1 MSTMFMK
8 FSGFKR
14 RRNSRKKLKSTSR
27 LFLGLGRRKTRLAKK
42 KRRKSMLKN
51 TSRFMMRFKRSK
63 NNKKEKEAKAKAE
76 KNGGKKPTYML
87 LRLGGGN
94 ESNEKK
100 GGFFKNM
107 FGKKNADGPPDDFK
121 NRSALLGKVAAAT
134 NWLTKRFLSTKMREN
149 VGHHGWNGHR
159 HNRKASSRGHLN
171 GQYNNGYENGE
182 KAYGYDQRHSGI
194 QKDYGG
200 YDDGYG
206 GYGDEATAAYGSQ
219 GQYGYYDNGAGVAD
233 YQDLGYYEEEG
244 LYDPNAEYYQVGLH
258 DDDGMGD
265 YYNPYSAQGY
275 YNNQEAD
282 YYDDQQQQA
291 MAMYGDEGQGYYA
304 QMGEDGFLDPQAQ
317 GYFDDGQGVYYGN
330 GQGGFYDLGQASYYE
345 DPYVATMGMQGG
357 FPPDYQLSYSDTG
370 MPYQDYSSQQA
381 IRFLPGDQ
389 QAFGFGGQGMDQLQ
403 GLYGDQYPDQY
414 DQYGDDTGGVQG
426 GEMTFR
432 VPRPQVRLFGKERLD
447 VPLPP
452 PPTLPPDPEFEDMSE
467 IQYEDQYPLAPGQL
481 GDMMSIQQQMQMSPQ
496 QQMMMSPQE
505 QMMMFSQQ
513 QTMLSPQ
520 EQMMMTPQIMSPQQE
535 MMSPRQQ
542 MMSPQQQMMLQQEQS
557 MSAQMM
563 PSQMMSPQ
571 QQMMLPQQ
579 QMMPQQMMSPQ
590 EQMMS
595 QQMMLPQE
603 QMSPQQQMMPQQIMS
618 PQQQM
623 MSQQM
628 MSQEQMS
635 PQQQMMPQQMMSP
648 QEQMMSQQMMLPQ
661 EQMMLPQQRMMSQQ
675 MISPQQMM
683 ADPMMMSQPQGYGPV
698 IPTPTAMI
706 IKQANLSP
714 LPGRRLQPSP
724 TPSRRSVIMPSPQ
737 MRRHPSAMASPAPSP
752 MLPQRFGPS
761 PQRSMR
767 SGFINA
773 QRPPSVMSRQISPTS
788 SPMASPLARRRMQP
802 QRSPSPLA
810 RGPSPPRSPRASMI
824 RRSPPPS
831 PRASMRQRSPPSSPR
846 ASMRRR
852 SPPASPTPAR
862 SPFGGRTTHGPSSPR
877 HASPPRSPQL
887 SRRPSPSPSPSRRS
901 LSPAGPRPSQSS
913 PTLSRRSTRLLRDP
927 TPLARPRMR
936 GNVPLGTVRPSPMGL
951 RGRPAPPPTQNVR
964 PFRPSSIQSNRSS
977 VLTVDS
983 SLLSSPFHSPHMVH
997 RAPLGRR
1004 ESGRFRPRP
1013 VARGRPIAHHSIRR
1027 MPSASPQPSLKH
1039 MSYPA
1044 SPRFGREPAQVVDM
1058 GEMVTEY
1065 EPYAPSSPPM
1075 FSGARRNQ
1083 VIRDASYVPSLQRP
1097 VSPYE
1102 QPMAPSSPM
1111 LSRALQN
1118 QAIQDASYASP
1129 LQRPMSPYEQ
1139 PMAPSSPM
1147 LSRAL
1152 QNQAIQDAS
1161 YASPLQ
1167 RPMSPY
1173 EQPMAPS
1180 SPMLSR
1186 ALQNQAIQD
1195 ASYASPLQ
1203 RPMSPYEQPMAPSSP
1218 MLSRA
1223 LQNQAIQDASY
1234 ASPLQ
1239 RPMSPYEQPM
1249 APSSPMLSRAL
1260 QNQAI
1265 QDASYASPLQRP
1277 MSPYEQPM
1285 HPSSPM
1291 LSGALQNQ
1299 AVREASYASPLQRPV
1314 SPYAQSV
1321 PSSPM
1326 LSGAMRHGQALRGV
1340 ASYQTPQLRS
1350 PYGPTIV
1357 TPYDYISEPG
1367 PSPLLHDALQNRS
1380 NLQNVSSL
1388 RSPVMQH
1395 RNPYAPAGPQ
1405 LHNALQ
1411 QNPNLRQAS
1420 YQTPMQLRR
1429 SPYGPPPPSSP
1440 MLGSALL
1447 NSQLTQASYRLP
1459 DGTLVSPYAHTP
1471 SSPLLGHALQ
1481 NRQIRGA
1488 SYTLPDGSVITN
1500 PHIPQKPMSPNLSRA
1515 LQNQNV
1521 RTASYVLPDGTIIDP
1536 RQQQAISPNLAKA
1549 LSNPA
1554 LRAAS
1559 YSLPDGTI
1567 VIDPKK
1573 LKSPNLTAALQNPY
1587 LKSASYTL
1595 PDGTIIID
1603 PRKPVSP
1610 NLSSAL
1616 QNSAL
1621 RDASF
1626 TLPKGVQDPNT
1637 PMSPN
1642 LAKALSN
1649 PALKGAAYTLPDG
1662 TIIVDPRKPKSPNL
1676 TAALQNPYL
1685 KGVSYTLPDGTII
1698 IDPRKPI
1705 GPDLSKALMN
1715 ENLRSAS
1722 YRLPDGTLVIPGQ
1735 KPSTP
1740 NLSAALRQNQALR
1753 SSGLYNLRE
1762 NSVLSG
1768 APKPTT
1774 PNLTS
1779 ALRNEELRGV
1789 NFRLPDGSVLTRRFH
1804 NPKLSEAVQNQQLR
1818 YASYTVPTG
1827 LQGEDNRYAVIPPYG
1842 PRSGHWARNARGGGE
1857 GGEDVWAAERVLPH
1871 GTVQNLSKWAMYRE
1885 DGVLDGYSPTARLVD
1900 GQPQDTNWTPDRDRV
1915 PGQSW
1920 YDKIYSILSMPTTAH
1935 RVKRWAEGMEDMTQL
1950 PELNETTVLMNLKK
1964 RYDQELVYT
1973 YIGSIL
1979 VSVNPYKL
1987 LNIYG
1992 TDMVLQYG
2000 GRGLSDN
2007 PPHLFAI
2014 ANRSYTTMM
2023 DAKKDQCIVISG
2035 ESGSGKTE
2043 ATKLILRYLT
2053 AIHHK
2058 CNVTQQIEILEAT
2071 PLLESFGN
2079 AKTVRNDNSSRFGK
2093 YTQIYMEEGVISGAI
2108 TSQYL
2113 LEKSRIVFQ
2122 AKSER
2127 NYHIFY
2133 EMLAGLPPHEKRSL
2147 YLQEAETYYYLNQG
2161 GDCTIEGKDDGEDF
2175 RRLLSAMDILCFT
2188 PEELNSIYR
2197 LLSSVL
2203 HLGNVY
2209 FQPHQAEGQEVA
2221 SVVSA
2226 QEIRVVAE
2234 LLQVSPDGLQKSVTF
2249 KQTDTVREKIFT
2261 PLTVESAVDARDAV
2275 AKILYSLLFSWL
2287 TERINRRV
2295 YPRNE
2300 ALSISILDI
2309 YGFEELQVNSFEQL
2323 CINYANETLQF
2334 FFNRVIFQEEQEEYM
2349 REQIMWQQ
2357 QPFSHNQACLDLIA
2371 AKPHGIL
2378 RILDD
2383 QCGFPQATD
2392 HTFLQKC
2399 HYHHGNNPLYAR
2411 PKMPLPE
2418 FTLKHY
2424 AGKVTYQVHKFLDKN
2439 FNTVRQDVLDLFIQ
2453 SKNRMVSSFFL
2464 KHSESGSQRRHSIA
2478 ARRYQANTVS
2488 AKFQSS
2494 LQELLE
2500 KMERCNPYFVRCIKP
2515 NHHKEPGVFDME
2527 LVNTQL
2533 HYSGIM
2539 ETIHIRKEGYPIRL
2553 HFHSFLKR
2561 YKALLCLKDPP
2572 PADGENCV
2580 NMLHKLA
2587 PVKSGS
2593 YQLGVS
2599 KIFLKEELYQLLEGK
2614 RDRVLNIAAETLQR
2628 YTRACLVR
2636 KNFAKLRQNATLL
2649 KARCKGYLVRKRFAL
2664 RRKYLIRLR
2673 SAVLLI
2679 VNRQRYMRTV
2689 VEPARKAEE
2698 DRINREVVNVTTLP
2712 IPADLAVLLH
2722 AASGGEELHCDCLAV
2737 VQAPKVQV
2745 DPQLTLPLDI
2755 NNYLMTHYIRAIFR
2769 EPLFGMLTAPLES
2782 SLIRMDEELTQG
2794 ALNVF
2799 VLILRFM
2806 GDPNLNGAQENLFG
2820 NYIIQ
2825 RGLANPSLRDEILA
2839 QVANQV
2845 WRNPNILNSE
2855 RGWLLLSSC
2864 LSAFLPSQ
2872 RLAKYLLKFVS
2883 DYGPEGYDCVCQHRL
2898 LQALQWL
2905 NVGPEYIRTY
2915 PPCLLE
2921 WTANRK
2927 RAHTV
2932 LHIHCF
2938 DGVSLLCPLHS
2949 WTTGE
2954 EIAKDILQHRGVV
2967 EGRQGWSVLLK
2978 EPAQWVELEGSDY
2991 VLDLM
2996 SDLELPADFPKHSS
3010 YFIISAQEPTRV
3022 RPNASISL
3030 LGGGFDMKDDGISS
3044 VIPGSV
3050 GHDLEPQRGMDRYLD
3065 SLFDPVLSEGTGEV
3079 ESAAGLSSRMKGAGG
3094 VGGGWQ
3100 QEEQSTG
3107 PPPPPGAVRVLPV
3120 GGVMSPL
3127 VAAVTPV
3134 RPDAQQAVLAQ
3145 QQQAIMNQQAIIM
3158 AQQMTMQAM
3167 AMVGS
3172 PVTSPPTSPI
3182 TSPPM
3187 SPLPHHP
3194 PSPYAF
3200 ASPYAVIPPSPYA
3213 NIPPSPYANFTP
3225 TPYAAADTP
3234 PRHPYPPPTQ
3244 LEQTPSYLQTQPP
3257 AEPQTQPQAPHHNPQ
3272 PSATKSNKTEP
3283 AQPKAN
3289 AASRVQSGKDSVSR
3303 RKAPGIPINKDTP
3316 VRKFAPVVTTPPPP
3330 AGEVVKY
3337 SARTTDFV
3345 APSQDI
3351 KEIIKR
3357 YNSPPP
3363 SADLLPPDKRRL
3375 EGKFKKKQ
3383 TPRDEALQIL
3393 KPQMDHPPA
3402 PQPKGPVALS
3412 PSASPMKEAG
3422 FKPTRSI
3429 KTRAPGRPLPIPPP
3443 VSRELPVETETIQTQ
3458 LHQRTNEEHYT
3469 YTNVPWRLYLR
3480 KEVFYPKD
3488 SFNNPLVLELIF
3500 KQIVNDTLSEACVRI
3515 TRDERQKMK
3524 ALFAKH
3530 GVEQNMDPVE
3540 EHVKKTIVTAARE
3553 TWEIYFSRLFPASG
3567 SVGTGV
3573 QVLSVS
3579 HSGIKLLKTVKSSAA
3594 APDYFRV
3601 LRPYTYA
3608 DILFVTIPSE
3618 NMLEFNLTNEK
3629 LILFSAKA
3637 PQVKHLIDTFI
3648 NEIKN
3653 DSDYVIAE
3661 RNFVTDDRSMLS
3673 FHKGDIIRLQV
3684 MDELEK
3690 GYSYGC
3696 VVRKKV
3702 VFLEELKR
3710 DTQDFGWKFGALFGR
3725 SGAFPADCVH
3735 PVAPPDFLSLPLD
3748 RKAEPRGGA
3757 GQFAVSSAIAVAVAS
3772 TMAAHEI
3779 DQTIERVSLDGFAD
3793 GDLDERALQD
3803 SKYDMLE
3810 FAKKY
3815 FRQGNNMKGDSLRS
3829 KSKNRDSREPTEMI
3843 KFSKTPLTESL
3854 IEFTDPVMNRVAAD
3868 LFLSVMRFMGDSPSK
3883 GSTEHEVV
3891 STFLKLIGE
3900 FTLMRDEAYCQLLKQ
3915 LTTNTSSKPDSCQ
3928 RGWRLLYILTAF
3940 HRCSEVLKP
3949 FLLKSLLQ
3957 ASRSAGEQYQGIAK
3971 ACEQNL
3977 KKTFQYGGRIV
3988 SPNSME
3994 LKAVM
3999 AGRSSKRQLFL
4010 FPGGIE
4016 RHVKIKTCS
4025 VALEVIEEL
4034 CYEMG
4039 LHKLEA
4045 IEEYAIFLVTNRGQN
4060 VRPLNKHEY
4069 ILDVATEAELVDT
4082 NYSFWFRRV
4091 VWTQPLK
4098 FDNELCVAMHYNQIL
4113 PDYRKG
4119 LLNVLPHGKVSD
4131 QQFHQISKLAALQH
4145 RAKDIVFIPSI
4156 HELSEYIAPP
4166 LFKKQPPQQWV
4177 TMVTQHM
4184 QQVQT
4189 LNPHQA
4195 RAQFLGLIS
4204 AFPMFGSSFFYI
4216 HSSSSTTFYAPC
4228 IVAVNQHGL
4237 HFLHKNTHELMVVVP
4252 LVEVQSSRTQRPT
4265 AGTSYPYVDVTLGDL
4280 NTQRVIQLQLEQGL
4294 ELCRVIAMQIENMM
4308 SVRERRLTLPPS
4320 EITML

>member
-1 MSTMFMK
+1 M
-8 FSGFKR
+8 
-14 RRNSRKKLKSTSR
+14 
-27 LFLGLGRRKTRLAKK
+27 
-42 KRRKSMLKN
+42 ML
-51 TSRFMMRFKRSK
+51 
-63 NNKKEKEAKAKAE
+63 
-76 KNGGKKPTYML
+76 P
-87 LRLGGGN
+87 
-94 ESNEKK
+94 
-100 GGFFKNM
+100 
-107 FGKKNADGPPDDFK
+107 
-121 NRSALLGKVAAAT
+121 
-134 NWLTKRFLSTKMREN
+134 
-149 VGHHGWNGHR
+149 
-159 HNRKASSRGHLN
+159 
-171 GQYNNGYENGE
+171 
-182 KAYGYDQRHSGI
+182 
-194 QKDYGG
+194 
-200 YDDGYG
+200 
-206 GYGDEATAAYGSQ
+206 
-219 GQYGYYDNGAGVAD
+219 
-233 YQDLGYYEEEG
+233 
-244 LYDPNAEYYQVGLH
+244 
-258 DDDGMGD
+258 
-265 YYNPYSAQGY
+265 
-275 YNNQEAD
+275 
-282 YYDDQQQQA
+282 
-291 MAMYGDEGQGYYA
+291 
-304 QMGEDGFLDPQAQ
+304 
-317 GYFDDGQGVYYGN
+317 
-330 GQGGFYDLGQASYYE
+330 
-345 DPYVATMGMQGG
+345 
-357 FPPDYQLSYSDTG
+357 
-370 MPYQDYSSQQA
+370 
-381 IRFLPGDQ
+381 
-389 QAFGFGGQGMDQLQ
+389 
-403 GLYGDQYPDQY
+403 
-414 DQYGDDTGGVQG
+414 
-426 GEMTFR
+426 
-432 VPRPQVRLFGKERLD
+432 
-447 VPLPP
+447 
-452 PPTLPPDPEFEDMSE
+452 
-467 IQYEDQYPLAPGQL
+467 
-481 GDMMSIQQQMQMSPQ
+481 QQQMSQEMMFPQ
-496 QQMMMSPQE
+496 QQMMSQPIMSPQE
-505 QMMMFSQQ
+505 QMM
-513 QTMLSPQ
+513 P
-520 EQMMMTPQIMSPQQE
+520 
-535 MMSPRQQ
+535 
-542 MMSPQQQMMLQQEQS
+542 
-557 MSAQMM
+557 
-563 PSQMMSPQ
+563 

-579 QMMPQQMMSPQ
+579 QM
-590 EQMMS
+590 
-595 QQMMLPQE
+595 
-603 QMSPQQQMMPQQIMS
+603 
-618 PQQQM
+618 
-623 MSQQM
+623 
-628 MSQEQMS
+628 
-635 PQQQMMPQQMMSP
+635 
-648 QEQMMSQQMMLPQ
+648 
-661 EQMMLPQQRMMSQQ
+661 
-675 MISPQQMM
+675 ISPQQMM
-683 ADPMMMSQPQGYGPV
+683 TDPMMMPQHQGYGPPS

-706 IKQANLSP
+706 IKQANMSP
-714 LPGRRLQPSP
+714 LPGRRIQPSP

-737 MRRHPSAMASPAPSP
+737 MQRHPSAMASPVSSP
-752 MLPQRFGPS
+752 MFAQRRSPS
-761 PQRSMR
+761 PQPSMR
-767 SGFINA
+767 SGLINA
-773 QRPPSVMSRQISPTS
+773 QRPPSIMSRRLSPPS

-810 RGPSPPRSPRASMI
+810 RGPSPPHSPRASMI
-824 RRSPPPS
+824 RHSPPPS
-831 PRASMRQRSPPSSPR
+831 PRPSMRRRSPPSSPR

-852 SPPASPTPAR
+852 SPPPAPSPAR
-862 SPFGGRTTHGPSSPR
+862 SPFEARKIHRSPSPNLSPA
-877 HASPPRSPQL
+877 HVSPPLSPQL
-887 SRRPSPSPSPSRRS
+887 SRRPSPSPSRRS
-901 LSPAGPRPSQSS
+901 LSPAGPRPALSS

-927 TPLARPRMR
+927 TPVARPRMG

-951 RGRPAPPPTQNVR
+951 RGRPVPPPTQNVR
-964 PFRPSSIQSNRSS
+964 PFRASSIRSNRSS

-983 SLLSSPFHSPHMVH
+983 SFHSSPFHSPHMVH

-1004 ESGRFRPRP
+1004 ESGRLPPRP
-1013 VARGRPIAHHSIRR
+1013 IARGRPLVAQRSVRS
-1027 MPSASPQPSLKH
+1027 MPPPSPQFSIKH
-1039 MSYPA
+1039 IPHSVSPHL
-1044 SPRFGREPAQVVDM
+1044 SPRVSRQPTPLLPPRAIHSPTYAP
-1058 GEMVTEY
+1058 EMM
-1065 EPYAPSSPPM
+1065 PYADPYTQQSHQFVAPSSPMLYGALQNQSLRQASFSSPLGPQVAQM
-1075 FSGARRNQ
+1075 IGMEDMVPEVDPYVPLSPTLSGAMQNQ
-1083 VIRDASYVPSLQRP
+1083 AIRDASYVPSLQRP
-1097 VSPYE
+1097 VSPYG

-1111 LSRALQN
+1111 LSGALQN
-1118 QAIQDASYASP
+1118 QALRDASYVSP
-1129 LQRPMSPYEQ
+1129 LQRPVSPLE
-1139 PMAPSSPM
+1139 PSLSPSSPV
-1147 LSRAL
+1147 
-1152 QNQAIQDAS
+1152 
-1161 YASPLQ
+1161 
-1167 RPMSPY
+1167 
-1173 EQPMAPS
+1173 
-1180 SPMLSR
+1180 
-1186 ALQNQAIQD
+1186 
-1195 ASYASPLQ
+1195 
-1203 RPMSPYEQPMAPSSP
+1203 
-1218 MLSRA
+1218 
-1223 LQNQAIQDASY
+1223 
-1234 ASPLQ
+1234 
-1239 RPMSPYEQPM
+1239 
-1249 APSSPMLSRAL
+1249 
-1260 QNQAI
+1260 
-1265 QDASYASPLQRP
+1265 
-1277 MSPYEQPM
+1277 
-1285 HPSSPM
+1285 

-1299 AVREASYASPLQRPV
+1299 AVREASYISPIRRPQ
-1314 SPYAQSV
+1314 SPYPPSV
-1321 PSSPM
+1321 PSSPV
-1326 LSGAMRHGQALRGV
+1326 LSEAMRHGQGLRGV
-1340 ASYQTPQLRS
+1340 ASYQTSQFSL
-1350 PYGPTIV
+1350 PYGPTVV
-1357 TPYDYISEPG
+1357 TPYDYISEPA
-1367 PSPLLHDALQNRS
+1367 PAPLLHDALQNRS
-1380 NLQNVSSL
+1380 GLQSVSTM
-1388 RSPVMQH
+1388 RSPMMQR

-1405 LHNALQ
+1405 LHSALQ

-1420 YQTPMQLRR
+1420 YHTPVQLRR
-1429 SPYGPPPPSSP
+1429 SPYGPKPPSSP
-1440 MLGSALL
+1440 ALGSALQ
-1447 NSQLTQASYRLP
+1447 NPQLMQASYRLP
-1459 DGTLVSPYAHTP
+1459 DGTLVSPYADP
-1471 SSPLLGHALQ
+1471 RSSPLLGHALQ
-1481 NRQIRGA
+1481 NQQVRGA
-1488 SYTLPDGSVITN
+1488 SYVLPDGSIRD
-1500 PHIPQKPMSPNLSRA
+1500 PRMPQKPMSPNLSRA
-1515 LQNQNV
+1515 LQNQNLK
-1521 RTASYVLPDGTIIDP
+1521 TASYTLPDGTIIDP
-1536 RQQQAISPNLAKA
+1536 RQQQPISPNLAKA
-1549 LSNPA
+1549 LSNPV
-1554 LRAAS
+1554 LREAS

-1573 LKSPNLTAALQNPY
+1573 QKSPNLAAALQNPY

-1610 NLSSAL
+1610 NLSGAL

-1621 RDASF
+1621 RSASF
-1626 TLPKGVQDPNT
+1626 KLPEGVQDPNT
-1637 PMSPN
+1637 PISPN
-1642 LAKALSN
+1642 LAKALQN
-1649 PALKGAAYTLPDG
+1649 PALKGASYMLPDG

-1676 TAALQNPYL
+1676 AAALQNPYL

-1698 IDPRKPI
+1698 IDPRKPV
-1705 GPDLSKALMN
+1705 GPDLSKALTN
-1715 ENLRSAS
+1715 ANLRSAS

-1735 KPSTP
+1735 PP
-1740 NLSAALRQNQALR
+1740 NLSSALRQNRALR
-1753 SSGLYNLRE
+1753 STGLYHLSE

-1768 APKPTT
+1768 APRPTP
-1774 PNLTS
+1774 PNLYA
-1779 ALRNEELRGV
+1779 ALQKEDMRGASY
-1789 NFRLPDGSVLTRRFH
+1789 RLPDKSLLTRQFH
-1804 NPKLSEAVQNQQLR
+1804 NPSLSDAIQNQHLR

-1842 PRSGHWARNARGGGE
+1842 PRSGHWARNAQGGGD

-1871 GTVQNLSKWAMYRE
+1871 GTVQNLSKWSMYKE
-1885 DGVLDGYSPTARLVD
+1885 DGVLEGYSPAPRFVD
-1900 GQPQDTNWTPDRDRV
+1900 GKAQDPDWAPERERARPKV

-1920 YDKIYSILSMPTTAH
+1920 YDKIYSILCMPTTSH
-1935 RVKRWAEGMEDMTQL
+1935 RVKRWAEGMEDLTQL

-1964 RYDQELVYT
+1964 RYDQDLVYT

-1992 TDMVLQYG
+1992 TDMVLLYEG
-2000 GRGLSDN
+2000 HGLSDN

-2014 ANRSYTTMM
+2014 ANLSYTTMM

-2058 CNVTQQIEILEAT
+2058 RNVTQQVYILEAM

-2093 YTQIYMEEGVISGAI
+2093 YTQIYMDEGVISGAI

-2133 EMLAGLPPHEKRSL
+2133 EMLAGLPPHEKHSL

-2161 GDCTIEGKDDGEDF
+2161 GNCTIEGKDDGEDF

-2188 PEELNSIYR
+2188 PEEQNGIYR

-2203 HLGNVY
+2203 HLGNIY
-2209 FQPHQAEGQEVA
+2209 FQPHLAEGQEVA
-2221 SVVSA
+2221 SVAST

-2234 LLQVSPDGLQKSVTF
+2234 LLLVSPEGLQKSVTF
-2249 KQTDTVREKIFT
+2249 KLTDTVREKIYT

-2287 TERINRRV
+2287 TERINGRV

-2300 ALSISILDI
+2300 ALSISVLDI

-2323 CINYANETLQF
+2323 CINYTNETLQF
-2334 FFNRVIFQEEQEEYM
+2334 YFNRVIFQEEQEEYM
-2349 REQIMWQQ
+2349 REQIKWQQ
-2357 QPFSHNQACLDLIA
+2357 QPFGHNQACLDLIA

-2411 PKMPLPE
+2411 PKMPQPE

-2424 AGKVTYQVHKFLDKN
+2424 AGKVTYQVYKFLDKN
-2439 FNTVRQDVLDLFIQ
+2439 FDMVRQDVLDLFIQ
-2453 SKNRMVSSFFL
+2453 SKNTMVSSLFL
-2464 KHSESGSQRRHSIA
+2464 KHSESLSQQRSNVRRSSA

-2515 NHHKEPGVFDME
+2515 NHLKEPGMFDME
-2527 LVNTQL
+2527 LVKTQL

-2553 HFHSFLKR
+2553 HFHSFLSR
-2561 YKALLCLKDPP
+2561 YKALLCLKDTP

-2580 NMLHKLA
+2580 AMLQKLG
-2587 PVKSGS
+2587 PVKTDS

-2614 RDRVLNIAAETLQR
+2614 RDRVLNLAAMTLQR
-2628 YTRACLVR
+2628 YTRTCFIR
-2636 KNFAKLRQNATLL
+2636 KNFIKFKRFLTVFE
-2649 KARCKGYLVRKRFAL
+2649 ARSRGYLARKNFAL

-2673 SAVLLI
+2673 SVVLLI

-2712 IPADLAVLLH
+2712 IPAELAALLQ
-2722 AASGGEELHCDCLAV
+2722 AASGGEELHSDCLAV

-2755 NNYLMTHYIRAIFR
+2755 NNYLITHYIRAMFR
-2769 EPLFGMLTAPLES
+2769 EPLFGMVTAPLEN
-2782 SLIRMDEELTQG
+2782 SLIRMDEELKHG

-2799 VLILRFM
+2799 ILILRFM

-2825 RGLANPSLRDEILA
+2825 RGLANPSLRDEILV
-2839 QVANQV
+2839 QVANQA

-2898 LQALQWL
+2898 LQALQRL
-2905 NVGPEYIRTY
+2905 GGGPEYVRTY

-2932 LHIHCF
+2932 LHVHCF
-2938 DGVSLLCPLHS
+2938 DGVSFLCPLHS

-2954 EIAKDILQHRGVV
+2954 EMAKDILQHRGVV
-2967 EGRQGWSVLLK
+2967 EGRRGWSVLLK

-3022 RPNASISL
+3022 RANASISL
-3030 LGGGFDMKDDGISS
+3030 LGGGFNTNDDVISTAMS
-3044 VIPGSV
+3044 SSDAISQ
-3050 GHDLEPQRGMDRYLD
+3050 DLEPHRGMDRYLD
-3065 SLFDPVLSEGTGEV
+3065 SLFDPVLSDGAGEV
-3079 ESAAGLSSRMKGAGG
+3079 ESAGGLSSRMKGAGG
-3094 VGGGWQ
+3094 VGGGWRQ
-3100 QEEQSTG
+3100 QGASTG

-3120 GGVMSPL
+3120 GGVMSPP
-3127 VAAVTPV
+3127 VAAVAPV
-3134 RPDAQQAVLAQ
+3134 TPDAQQAVLSQ
-3145 QQQAIMNQQAIIM
+3145 QQLAIVNQQAVIM

-3172 PVTSPPTSPI
+3172 PVSSPPTSPI

-3187 SPLPHHP
+3187 SPLFHHP
-3194 PSPYAF
+3194 LSPYAP
-3200 ASPYAVIPPSPYA
+3200 ASPYATIPPSPYA

-3225 TPYAAADTP
+3225 TPFAAADIP
-3234 PRHPYPPPTQ
+3234 PRPHPLSAQALSQPQ
-3244 LEQTPSYLQTQPP
+3244 ARPP
-3257 AEPQTQPQAPHHNPQ
+3257 AGPQTQPQASRANPN
-3272 PSATKSNKTEP
+3272 PEP
-3283 AQPKAN
+3283 ASTKTDKAN
-3289 AASRVQSGKDSVSR
+3289 PAAQAQSAKDSVPL
-3303 RKAPGIPINKDTP
+3303 RKAPGIPVNKDKP
-3316 VRKFAPVVTTPPPP
+3316 VRKFAPVVTSPPPP

-3337 SARTTDFV
+3337 SAKTSDHV
-3345 APSQDI
+3345 IPSQDI
-3351 KEIIKR
+3351 QEIIKR

-3363 SADLLPPDKRRL
+3363 PLDPLPPGKRRP
-3375 EGKFKKKQ
+3375 EGKFKKTQ

-3393 KPQMDHPPA
+3393 KPQMENPPA
-3402 PQPKGPVALS
+3402 PQPKRPAAPS
-3412 PSASPMKEAG
+3412 PSASAVKEAG
-3422 FKPTRSI
+3422 FKPTKST
-3429 KTRAPGRPLPIPPP
+3429 KTRAPARPLPIPPP

-3488 SFNNPLVLELIF
+3488 SFNSPLVLDLIF

-3530 GVEQNMDPVE
+3530 SVRQNMDPVE
-3540 EHVKKTIVTAARE
+3540 EHVKKTVVTAARE

-3579 HSGIKLLKTVKSSAA
+3579 HSGIKLLKTVKSSAT

-3648 NEIKN
+3648 NEIKK

-3684 MDELEK
+3684 MDGLEK

-3710 DTQDFGWKFGALFGR
+3710 DTQDFGWKFGAVFGR
-3725 SGAFPADCVH
+3725 SGAFPAECVH

-3748 RKAEPRGGA
+3748 RKSEPRGGA
-3757 GQFAVSSAIAVAVAS
+3757 GQFAVSSAVAVAVAS

-3779 DQTIERVSLDGFAD
+3779 DQTIEKVSVDGFAD
-3793 GDLDERALQD
+3793 GDLDESALQD
-3803 SKYDMLE
+3803 TRYDMLE

-3815 FRQGNNMKGDSLRS
+3815 FRQAPGGKEDSLKS
-3829 KSKNRDSREPTEMI
+3829 KSKNRDSREPIEMI

-3854 IEFTDPVMNRVAAD
+3854 IEFTDPAMNRVAAD
-3868 LFLSVMRFMGDSPSK
+3868 LFLSIMRFMGDSPLR
-3883 GSTEHEVV
+3883 GLTEQEVV

-3900 FTLMRDEAYCQLLKQ
+3900 FSLMRDEAYCQLLKQ
-3915 LTTNTSSKPDSCQ
+3915 LTANTSSKPDSCQ

-3940 HRCSEVLKP
+3940 HCCSEVLKP
-3949 FLLKSLLQ
+3949 FLLKYLQQ
-3957 ASRSAGEQYQGIAK
+3957 ASRSAGVQYQGIAK

-3977 KKTFQYGGRIV
+3977 KKTFQFGGRIV
-3988 SPNSME
+3988 PPNSME
-3994 LKAVM
+3994 LKAMM

-4045 IEEYAIFLVTNRGQN
+4045 MEEYAIFLVTNRGQN
-4060 VRPLNKHEY
+4060 VRPLNKREY

-4082 NYSFWFRRV
+4082 GYSFWFRRV

-4113 PDYRKG
+4113 PDYCKG

-4145 RAKDIVFIPSI
+4145 RAKDNIFIPSI
-4156 HELSEYIAPP
+4156 HELSEYIATP

-4177 TMVTQHM
+4177 TMATQHM
-4184 QQVQT
+4184 QQVQA

-4195 RAQFLGLIS
+4195 RAQFLGLVS

-4237 HFLHKNTHELMVVVP
+4237 HFLHKNTHEMMAVVP
-4252 LVEVQSSRTQRPT
+4252 LADIQSTRTQRPT
-4265 AGTSYPYVDVTLGDL
+4265 AGTSYPYVDLTLGDM

-4294 ELCRVIAMQIENMM
+4294 ELCRVIAMQVENMM
-4308 SVRERRLTLPPS
+4308 LVREKRLTLPPS